1 MGNADLMT
9 QERQE
14 RIVILV
20 NETGRLTV
28 AELSDRFNVSEATI
42 RRDLATLTAQNLVRR
57 THGGAMRLRP
67 IMTTETPV
75 MQRQSKFAKEKELIG
90 TAAADLI
97 KDNETLLI
105 AGGSTG
111 LAVARH
117 LKNHNNL
124 TIITDSLMVAEEL
137 LRQDQHRVM
146 LLGGTIDPDE
156 RACRGSLAKLILKQL
171 KVDKVVL
178 GARAVSVDR
187 GLSAETPE
195 EADFFRTYIECGDN
209 IILVTDSS
217 KFHLSA
223 LAFLAPLDAFNTL
236 VTDTNLDQEI
246 AEQIQELGIYLLMV

>member
-1 MGNADLMT
+1 MSNADLMT

-28 AELSDRFNVSEATI
+28 SELSERFNVSEATI
-42 RRDLATLTAQNLVRR
+42 RRDLATLAAQNLIRR

-67 IMTTETPV
+67 IMTTESPV
-75 MQRQSKFAKEKELIG
+75 IQRQSKFAKEKERIG
-90 TAAADLI
+90 AAAANLV

-111 LAVARH
+111 LAVARN
-117 LKNHNNL
+117 LKEHNNL
-124 TIITDSLMVAEEL
+124 TVVTDSLMVAEEL

-171 KVDKVVL
+171 KVDKVIL
-178 GARAVSVDR
+178 GARAVSVER

-195 EADFFRTYIECGDN
+195 EADIFRTFIECGDN

-223 LAFLAPLDAFNTL
+223 LAFLSPLEDFNTL
-236 VTDTNLDQEI
+236 VTDTELDEEI
-246 AEQIQELGIYLLMV
+246 AEQVQELGVYLLMV